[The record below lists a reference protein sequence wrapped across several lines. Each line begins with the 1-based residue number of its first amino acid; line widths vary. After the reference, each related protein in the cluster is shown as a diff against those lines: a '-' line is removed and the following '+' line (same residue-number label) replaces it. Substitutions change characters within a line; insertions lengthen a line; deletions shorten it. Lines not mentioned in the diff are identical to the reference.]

1 MRRLQPIVSGPCLKD
16 DMGLRKQDREGLFL
30 EVGVSGPSGRV
41 VRDPPDS
48 WDGGPRIMIGAL

>member
-1 MRRLQPIVSGPCLKD
+1 
-16 DMGLRKQDREGLFL
+16 MGLRKQDREGLFL